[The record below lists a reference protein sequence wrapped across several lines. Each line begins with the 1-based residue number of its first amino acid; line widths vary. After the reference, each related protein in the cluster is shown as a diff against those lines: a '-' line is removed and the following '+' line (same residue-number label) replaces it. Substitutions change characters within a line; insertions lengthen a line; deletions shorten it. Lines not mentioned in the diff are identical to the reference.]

1 MVCRWGPEDLKAE
14 PRHRDRAPGFLEVNV
29 RSRSPGQQPHDLRY
43 LRHLEP
49 RQLAQPG
56 VTHSCDGPSP
66 QALPRAFLVQRHEYA
81 IAGLAHIEL
90 HVVRTYRERILVRL
104 IGPAGAVL
112 AAAVVRRDGR
122 TMAGITGHATMIVD

>member
-1 MVCRWGPEDLKAE
+1 M
-14 PRHRDRAPGFLEVNV
+14 

-66 QALPRAFLVQRHEYA
+66 QALPRAFLVQRHDYA

-122 TMAGITGHATMIVD
+122 TMAGITGHATMIDGSTSSGS